1 MPNMSQVAATSRLV
15 VVRHG
20 ESTNNASGHFTG
32 WRDIDLT
39 ERGREQAR
47 AAGALLA
54 AHGLT
59 FTVVY
64 TSMLRRAI
72 ATADLL
78 LEALGQPRLPRHE
91 RWQLN
96 ERHCGAMQGL
106 TKDETYARFGAEAGR
121 EYRRSWHVPP
131 PPAVAGSCD
140 DPRTDARYR
149 AAAGELPLTESMG
162 DLWRRVDRLWHAELR
177 PLLLRGERVLV
188 VGHGMALRA
197 LAKSIEAL
205 PEPALPPWKLASAA
219 PRCYRFAADLGVAS
233 IESLDNATAAP
244 DE

>member
-1 MPNMSQVAATSRLV
+1 MSLAAASQLV

-39 ERGREQAR
+39 ELGREQAR
-47 AAGALLA
+47 AAGRLLA
-54 AHGLT
+54 AHGIA
-59 FTVVY
+59 FSVVY

-78 LEALGQPRLPRHE
+78 LAALGQAGLPRHE

-106 TKDETYARFGAEAGR
+106 TKDETYARFGVEQGR
-121 EYRRSWHVPP
+121 EYRRSWDVPP
-131 PPAVAGSCD
+131 PPAGAGSAD
-140 DPRTDARYR
+140 DPRTDPRYR
-149 AAAGELPLTESMG
+149 AFAAELPLSESMG
-162 DLWRRVDRLWHAELR
+162 DLWRRVDRLWQAELR

-197 LAKSIEAL
+197 LAKSVEAL

-219 PRCYRFAADLGVAS
+219 PRCYRFGVDLGVAA
-233 IESLDNATAAP
+233 IDSLDNATAAP